1 MVICFPIPYIQSFL
15 EGLISRLVDWLI
27 IYIILIHFISY
38 IKLLIWWRRSHP
50 RPLPS
55 GPQAKLSYALVLPD
69 YGSMSRPVIKL
80 KRCWTG
86 KKMPKNVKDTWK
98 RLENHHR
105 TTILETRFDLFWGCY
120 RWSRACGY
128 LYIYIHT
135 YIYII
140 VGWIYQYLGGGTL
153 QVHWMINKI
162 WGAVSLRLV
171 KNHSKPYIM

>member
-15 EGLISRLVDWLI
+15 EGLMFRLVDWLI
-27 IYIILIHFISY
+27 IYIILIHFNSY
-38 IKLLIWWRRSHP
+38 IKLLICCSFVFFLFWWRRSHP

-120 RWSRACGY
+120 RWSRACGH
-128 LYIYIHT
+128 LYIYIYIYTYTYIHT
-135 YIYII
+135 YIYIYI
-140 VGWIYQYLGGGTL
+140 HTFIHTYIHTL
-153 QVHWMINKI
+153 H
-162 WGAVSLRLV
+162 
-171 KNHSKPYIM
+171 

>member
-135 YIYII
+135 YIHIYIY
-140 VGWIYQYLGGGTL
+140 IYIL
-153 QVHWMINKI
+153 
-162 WGAVSLRLV
+162 
-171 KNHSKPYIM
+171 